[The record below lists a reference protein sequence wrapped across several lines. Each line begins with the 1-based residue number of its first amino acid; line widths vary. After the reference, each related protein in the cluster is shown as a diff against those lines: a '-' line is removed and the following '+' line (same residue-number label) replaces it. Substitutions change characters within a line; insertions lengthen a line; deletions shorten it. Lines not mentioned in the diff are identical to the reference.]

1 MIDDIHDGSELSDKS
16 ALKNKKKKHERDA
29 ELPKVLWQVS
39 FFISIM
45 MLILYLV
52 GIYCTYY
59 NDPKEFDV

>member
-1 MIDDIHDGSELSDKS
+1 MVDDIHDGSELSDRS
-16 ALKNKKKKHERDA
+16 ALKNKKKKLERDA

-39 FFISIM
+39 LFISIM

>member
-1 MIDDIHDGSELSDKS
+1 MVDDIHDGSELSERS
-16 ALKNKKKKHERDA
+16 ALKNKKNKQERDA

-39 FFISIM
+39 LFVSIM

-59 NDPKEFDV
+59 NDPKEFDI